1 MEANVFTIDLSG
13 RAALVTG
20 SSRGIGRAIA
30 LALASAGADVAVHC
44 RVSRA
49 EAEQVAGAIRQ
60 AGGRAVVVQGN
71 VRRSDEVR
79 AAVDAVLAEYGRVD
93 VLVNNAGY
101 ALGGAFLDLSE
112 EAWQD
117 QIDTLAGGYYRFMRA
132 VLPGMAARRQGVVLN
147 VASTCGIRGSSG
159 EAAYAAANGAI
170 VALTRSLAAE
180 VGPQG
185 IRVNALLVAWSGHAF
200 DPHDPSQAA
209 YLPQFAL
216 RRVTDVSEIARA
228 ALYLCSDAASGITGA
243 ALPVDAGFLC

>member
-1 MEANVFTIDLSG
+1 M
-13 RAALVTG
+13 
-20 SSRGIGRAIA
+20 
-30 LALASAGADVAVHC
+30 
-44 RVSRA
+44 
-49 EAEQVAGAIRQ
+49 
-60 AGGRAVVVQGN
+60 VVQGD

-101 ALGGAFLDLSE
+101 ALGGPFLDLSE

-147 VASTCGIRGSSG
+147 VASTCGIRGSPG

-200 DPHDPSQAA
+200 DPHDPSQVA